1 MADLNNITPM
11 KGLPPFLQYFRTV
24 GIIPA
29 SYKVTMT
36 FEEQVLELMRF
47 IRDEIIPKINENVL
61 ATSELQEKFKQLVTY
76 VDEYFE
82 NLDIQEEVNVKLN
95 EMAESGELAELIS
108 QYLESQAI
116 IGFNTVN
123 NLANAENLAN
133 GSFAK
138 TYGKLTYNDGKGAFY
153 KIRTR
158 TNADVP
164 DDYNIIVL
172 INTQNL
178 IAERIINEIETD
190 VYNLQNNLYSNKFNI
205 INSDKAI
212 LIGDS
217 YGVGY
222 TPDGNVESW
231 TTKLSNKLGIQTQS
245 FSSNG
250 AGFVATGSGGKTF
263 LTLLQENIN
272 NITNK
277 NNVKLIIV
285 GGGYNDAN
293 YSSNYNDM
301 ITAINNFN
309 VYCKENFPYAKI
321 YIACFGYNCNKTGVG
336 ADVRDKLIRNVIPAY
351 KSTPQEDVFYIK
363 GSNLI
368 LHNSDLFSSD
378 GFHPNENGQLTIANK
393 IYEGI
398 FGTINLSFPHSVL
411 RTIMTNGIINNSSNF
426 DLDVDILDDD
436 VRIWLQENVNIA
448 FNPGIS
454 ITGNQN
460 YELGTYQNKHL
471 SVSRNTTL
479 RFPIKC
485 LLVSTTQGNNLRDG
499 VLIFT
504 TDGKVYLQV
513 KQIAN
518 NSWETVSNITQ
529 ISIYATGI
537 YTKLSFN

>member
-1 MADLNNITPM
+1 MN
-11 KGLPPFLQYFRTV
+11 KF
-24 GIIPA
+24 
-29 SYKVTMT
+29 SYKNLSPFKWFVLQNFPFIEADFDAITNWQL
-36 FEEQVLELMRF
+36 FCKLGEEMNKIIEKVNQSGEQTENLTNAF
-47 IRDEIIPKINENVL
+47 ID
-61 ATSELQEKFKQLVTY
+61 LQDY
-76 VDEYFE
+76 VNDYFE
-82 NLDIQEEVNVKLN
+82 NLDIQTEVNNKLD
-95 EMAESGELAELIS
+95 EMATGGELAELIG
-108 QYLESQAI
+108 QYLESQAV
-116 IGFNTVN
+116 IGFNTTSS
-123 NLANAENLAN
+123 LSQATNLAN
-133 GSFAK
+133 GSIAR
-138 TYGKLTYNDGKGAFY
+138 TLGRNQYNDGYGAFY
-153 KIRTR
+153 KIRQR
-158 TNADVP
+158 TNSDTP
-164 DDYNIIVL
+164 DGYNIIVL
-172 INTQNL
+172 SNTENL

-190 VYNLQNNLYSNKFNI
+190 VYNLQNNIYSNKFNI
-205 INSDKAI
+205 LNSDKAI

-231 TTKLSNKLGIQTQS
+231 TTKLSQKLGITSQS
-245 FSSNG
+245 FSSKG

-285 GGGYNDAN
+285 GGGYNDSN
-293 YSSNYNDM
+293 YSSSYSDM
-301 ITAINNFN
+301 LIAINNFKD
-309 VYCKENFPYAKI
+309 YCKENFPYAKI
-321 YIACFGYNCNKTGVG
+321 YIACFGYNCNKTGSG

-363 GSNLI
+363 NSNLI

-398 FGTINLSFPHSVL
+398 FETINLSFPHSVL
-411 RTIMTNGIINNSSNF
+411 RTVLTSGIVNNSSNF

-436 VRIWLQENVNIA
+436 VRIWLQENVDIA

-460 YELGTYQNKHL
+460 FELGIYQNKHL

-479 RFPIKC
+479 RIPIKC

-513 KQIAN
+513 KQLAN
-518 NSWETVSNITQ
+518 NSWETISNITQ

-537 YTKLSFN
+537 YTKLSYN